1 MNIMFG
7 SILLSMCI
15 SNLYAQETA
24 LLVGG
29 YNAAE
34 DGRDTAEL
42 LNSACSIPS
51 LLVSEGTGRSGRTDN
66 VAFFTGD
73 NLILTCGGEAD
84 NGTDDLSCQYL
95 DVVGETW
102 LPHSMLDT
110 DRVGAAVAVL
120 PDYGSYILGGFEHNT
135 SSFLPTGSSEWI
147 EGPTLSGDDNVVTF
161 SFLCGVVISHS
172 RLMVIGGV
180 FGDSVG
186 TRVQTYDADTDE
198 MENWPALAVLR
209 WGHACAKIGDKVIIA
224 GGLDRFFTISTST
237 TVLDLVTRESSEAG
251 DMLVQRAFFG
261 MANID
266 GSIFLFG
273 GRGIGMRKSDSKGSL
288 EVWNEEEEMWYP
300 TDESMPTVMN
310 GFGMLIVNVTDVCL
324 SNNHNILY

>member
-1 MNIMFG
+1 MFG

-34 DGRDTAEL
+34 DARDTAEL

-51 LLVSEGTGRSGRTDN
+51 LLVSEGTGRSGRAGN
-66 VAFFTGD
+66 VVFFTGD
-73 NLILTCGGEAD
+73 NLILTCGGSSENA
-84 NGTDDLSCQYL
+84 TDDLSCQS
-95 DVVGETW
+95 W
-102 LPHSMLDT
+102 SSCCS
-110 DRVGAAVAVL
+110 
-120 PDYGSYILGGFEHNT
+120 DYGSYILGGFNHNT

-161 SFLCGVVISHS
+161 SFVCGVVISHS

-180 FGDSVG
+180 FGDFVG

-224 GGLDRFFTISTST
+224 GGLDQFFTISTST

-273 GRGIGMRKSDSKGSL
+273 GRGIGMRKFDSKGSL

-324 SNNHNILY
+324 SNNHDILY

>member
-1 MNIMFG
+1 MFG
-7 SILLSMCI
+7 LILLFMYI

-29 YNAAE
+29 FNGAE
-34 DGRDTAEL
+34 SARDKAEL

-51 LLVSEGTGRSGRTDN
+51 LLVSEGTGRSGRSDN
-66 VAFFTGD
+66 VAFLTGD
-73 NLILTCGGEAD
+73 NLILTCGGESAD
-84 NGTDDLSCQYL
+84 GTDDLSCQYL
-95 DVVGETW
+95 DTVGETW

-110 DRVGAAVAVL
+110 DRVAATVAVL
-120 PDYGSYILGGFEHNT
+120 PDYGSYILGGFKHNT

-147 EGPTLSGDDNVVTF
+147 EGPTLSGDEDVV
-161 SFLCGVVISHS
+161 SYYCVCGVVISRS
-172 RLMVIGGV
+172 ILMVIGGGT
-180 FGDSVG
+180 GDFIGG
-186 TRVQTYDADTDE
+186 TRVQTYDAETDE
-198 MENWPALAVLR
+198 MENWPELTVFR
-209 WGHACAKIGDKVIIA
+209 YGQACAKIGDKVIIA
-224 GGLDRFFTISTST
+224 GGWDQFLTTLTST

-273 GRGIGMRKSDSKGSL
+273 GLGDGTSTSDSSKGSL
-288 EVWNEEEEMWYP
+288 EMWNEEEEMWYP
-300 TDESMPTVMN
+300 TDESMPTTMN

-324 SNNHNILY
+324 LNNHNILY